1 VRFNAQPV
9 RTSATSSE
17 AYTPHRMSPFA

>member
-17 AYTPHRMSPFA
+17 AYTPHRMSPSA